1 MQLLNARWARAL
13 LTCCINSVS
22 VPLPSVFFSAK
33 CHWAVSG
40 SWNWKKLFFKK
51 SFLKSVLAQNSL
63 PEAILSTGLD
73 DKEWEKSSTSHEWP
87 FIHICI
93 KTNISRAEL
102 FCLESFSM
110 TPDKI
115 SKKVLFEFW
124 HFHAFALWLIH
135 NIYWAPASFFTAKRE
150 DSHLVN
156 LQLISFICANSNSSR
171 SNPVNLSH
179 RCHSIVYKG
188 KRALQFSKKLI
199 FVHHHGS
206 ILELHPSKSS
216 LKSCLSLW
224 AVTILAFLFCFI
236 NL

>member
-40 SWNWKKLFFKK
+40 SWNWKKFFFKK

-63 PEAILSTGLD
+63 PEAVLSTGLD

-93 KTNISRAEL
+93 KTSISRAEL

-135 NIYWAPASFFTAKRE
+135 NIYWAPVSFFTAKRE
-150 DSHLVN
+150 DRAILWISSWFLLFVPIQT
-156 LQLISFICANSNSSR
+156 LLGLIQWTSATGATPSSTRGRERFNFQR
-171 SNPVNLSH
+171 S
-179 RCHSIVYKG
+179 
-188 KRALQFSKKLI
+188 
-199 FVHHHGS
+199 
-206 ILELHPSKSS
+206 
-216 LKSCLSLW
+216 
-224 AVTILAFLFCFI
+224 
-236 NL
+236 